1 MLDRDSFCH
10 QMSFCL
16 TELHLWSLKNTLHIG
31 DRDIGIYQYYDKKE
45 PSATDHG
52 NLEEKQRL
60 AESRDFPWTLKN
72 RRPEKLRDSL
82 KELEELMQNS
92 QCVLS
97 KWKNKY
103 VCQLLFGSGV
113 LVSLSLSGPQLEKV
127 VIDRSLVGKLISD
140 TISDALLT
148 DGFIILSF
156 LAQNKLCFIQFA
168 KKMSSP
174 DINKRLEKL
183 SALDYKMAIR
193 EEKERKGIHIGK
205 EKVLSSVRTEWD
217 PLDVCFDTKHPNQLL
232 TVECS
237 ISVDKEPMADSCI
250 YECVRNKIQC
260 VSVTRIPLKSKA
272 ISCCR
277 NATEDKLILG
287 CEDSSVILYETHRRV
302 TLLAQAELLPSLISC
317 HPSGAILLVG
327 SNQGELQI
335 FDMVLSPI
343 NIQLLAE
350 DNSPRETLQFKKFF
364 DVSSSLVQMQWIAPQ
379 VVSKKP
385 ESGDIYNLL
394 FLRFDRGPL
403 GVLLFKLGIFTQGH
417 LGLVDI
423 IFQYIHCE
431 EIYEAVNIL
440 SSMNWDTLGS
450 ECFISMCAIVNHLLR
465 QKLTPDREA
474 QLEASLGTFYAP
486 TRPLLDTTILEYR
499 DQISKYARRFFH
511 HLLRYQ
517 RFEKA
522 FLLAVDIG
530 ARDLFM
536 DIHYLAL
543 DKGELAL
550 AEVARRRAS
559 DIDAESMTSGAD
571 ILFNNEHGMSVSA
584 DRKRNKRRL
593 QRTEYIM
600 RNAGLDEAQVGIKI
614 ARRNINNLRYAD
626 DTTLMAESEEELKSL
641 LMKVK
646 EDNEKVGLKL
656 NIQKTKIMA
665 SVPITSWQIDGETV
679 ETVADFIF
687 LGSKITADG
696 VCSHE
701 ITRRLLLGRKVMTNL
716 DSILKSRD
724 ITLPT
729 KVRLV
734 KAIVFPAV
742 IYGCENWTIK
752 KAEHQRIDAFEL
764 WC

>member
-1 MLDRDSFCH
+1 
-10 QMSFCL
+10 MSFCL

-31 DRDIGIYQYYDKKE
+31 DRDIGIYQYYDKKDQPAE
-45 PSATDHG
+45 YG
-52 NLEEKQRL
+52 YLEEKQKL
-60 AESRDFPWTLKN
+60 AESRDYPWTLKN

-92 QCVLS
+92 QCVLN

-148 DGFIILSF
+148 DSFIILSF
-156 LAQNKLCFIQFA
+156 LAQNKLCFIQFT
-168 KKMSSP
+168 KKMGSP
-174 DINKRLEKL
+174 DVNKRLEKL
-183 SALDYKMAIR
+183 STLDYKISYYDIPGPLNRITERRLAINCAQDTVVCWWPLVSDDAWPWAPISS
-193 EEKERKGIHIGK
+193 EKDRANLLLLGYVQGRLE
-205 EKVLSSVRTEWD
+205 VLSSVRTEWD
-217 PLDVCFDTKHPNQLL
+217 PLDVRFGTKQAYQVL

-237 ISVDKEPMADSCI
+237 ISADKEPMADSCT

-260 VSVTRIPLKSKA
+260 VSVTRIPLRSKA

-277 NATEDKLILG
+277 NVTEDKLILG

-317 HPSGAILLVG
+317 HPSGTILLVG

-335 FDMVLSPI
+335 FDMALSPI

-350 DNSPRETLQFKKFF
+350 DRSPRETLQFNKFF
-364 DVSSSLVQMQWIAPQ
+364 YVSSSLVQMQWVAPQ
-379 VVSKKP
+379 LVSQKP
-385 ESGDIYNLL
+385 GSGDIYDLL

-403 GVLLFKLGIFTQGH
+403 GILLFKLGIFTRGQR
-417 LGLVDI
+417 GLVDI
-423 IFQYIHCE
+423 IFQYIHYD
-431 EIYEAVNIL
+431 EIYEAINIL
-440 SSMNWDTLGS
+440 SSMNWDTVGHQ
-450 ECFISMCAIVNHLLR
+450 CFISMSAIVNHLLR
-465 QKLTPDREA
+465 QKLTPEREA

-550 AEVARRRAS
+550 AEVARKRAS
-559 DIDAESMTSGAD
+559 DIDAESITSGVELLGPLD
-571 ILFNNEHGMSVSA
+571 REDMLNEAFIGLSLTPQGEDTFPDNLPPFCSIH
-584 DRKRNKRRL
+584 RHITQ
-593 QRTEYIM
+593 QRTLNGSSN
-600 RNAGLDEAQVGIKI
+600 RHVFD
-614 ARRNINNLRYAD
+614 RRYELEK
-626 DTTLMAESEEELKSL
+626 DTCAESLTEGEI
-641 LMKVK
+641 K
-646 EDNEKVGLKL
+646 EDCIGQEIGDGGSLRMVHFGL
-656 NIQKTKIMA
+656 
-665 SVPITSWQIDGETV
+665 V
-679 ETVADFIF
+679 
-687 LGSKITADG
+687 
-696 VCSHE
+696 
-701 ITRRLLLGRKVMTNL
+701 
-716 DSILKSRD
+716 
-724 ITLPT
+724 
-729 KVRLV
+729 
-734 KAIVFPAV
+734 
-742 IYGCENWTIK
+742 
-752 KAEHQRIDAFEL
+752 
-764 WC
+764 

>member
-1 MLDRDSFCH
+1 
-10 QMSFCL
+10 MSFCL

-31 DRDIGIYQYYDKKE
+31 DRDIGIYQYYDKKD
-45 PSATDHG
+45 PPATEHG
-52 NLEEKQRL
+52 NLEEKQKL
-60 AESRDFPWTLKN
+60 AESRDYPWTLKN

-127 VIDRSLVGKLISD
+127 VIDRSLVGKLSSD

-148 DGFIILSF
+148 DSFIILSF
-156 LAQNKLCFIQFA
+156 LAQNKLCFIQFT
-168 KKMSSP
+168 KKMDSP
-174 DINKRLEKL
+174 DVNKRPEKL
-183 SALDYKMAIR
+183 SALDYKISYYEIPGPVNRTTERHLAINCVQDIVVCWWPLVSDDVWPWTPISS
-193 EEKERKGIHIGK
+193 EKDRANLLLLGYAQGRLE
-205 EKVLSSVRTEWD
+205 VLSSVRTEWD
-217 PLDVCFDTKHPNQLL
+217 PLDVCFGIKQPYQVF
-232 TVECS
+232 TVERS

-250 YECVRNKIQC
+250 YECVWNKIQC

-277 NATEDKLILG
+277 NVTEDKLILG

-335 FDMVLSPI
+335 FDMALSPI

-350 DNSPRETLQFKKFF
+350 DRLPRETLRFNKFF
-364 DVSSSLVQMQWIAPQ
+364 DVPSSLVQMQWIAPQ
-379 VVSKKP
+379 VVSQKP
-385 ESGDIYNLL
+385 ESGDICDLL

-403 GVLLFKLGIFTQGH
+403 GVLLFKRGIFTQGQ

-423 IFQYIHCE
+423 IFQHIHCD
-431 EIYEAVNIL
+431 EIYEAINIL
-440 SSMNWDTLGS
+440 SSMNWDTLGHQ
-450 ECFISMCAIVNHLLR
+450 CFISMSAIVNHLLR
-465 QKLTPDREA
+465 QKLTPETEA

-550 AEVARRRAS
+550 AEVARKRAS
-559 DIDAESMTSGAD
+559 DIDAESITSGVELLGPLDRGDMLNEAFD
-571 ILFNNEHGMSVSA
+571 GLSLAPQGEDSFPDNFPPFGSTHRHIIQQRILNGSS
-584 DRKRNKRRL
+584 DR
-593 QRTEYIM
+593 
-600 RNAGLDEAQVGIKI
+600 QVID
-614 ARRNINNLRYAD
+614 RRNEPEKDICAG
-626 DTTLMAESEEELKSL
+626 SL
-641 LMKVK
+641 
-646 EDNEKVGLKL
+646 
-656 NIQKTKIMA
+656 
-665 SVPITSWQIDGETV
+665 
-679 ETVADFIF
+679 
-687 LGSKITADG
+687 
-696 VCSHE
+696 
-701 ITRRLLLGRKVMTNL
+701 MTNTCNAEGNGIQEAEL
-716 DSILKSRD
+716 REDCRGQEIGDGGSLRM
-724 ITLPT
+724 
-729 KVRLV
+729 VHFGLV
-734 KAIVFPAV
+734 
-742 IYGCENWTIK
+742 
-752 KAEHQRIDAFEL
+752 
-764 WC
+764 